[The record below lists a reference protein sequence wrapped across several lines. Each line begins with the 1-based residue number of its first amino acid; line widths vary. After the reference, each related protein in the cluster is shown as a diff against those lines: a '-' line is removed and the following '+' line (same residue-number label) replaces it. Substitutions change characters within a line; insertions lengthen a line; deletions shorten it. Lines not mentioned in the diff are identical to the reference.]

1 MPKKINR
8 QSLELLLELADY
20 RMLTLS
26 QIAVLRFGSKRSA
39 RRRMQE
45 LHESGLVEMLPVRL
59 RCEVGRP
66 EGIYGLSIKGY
77 QEIQKLGLLDNTI
90 PVDLTTSQNLLHQ
103 GGHQILLNWVRAHL
117 VHLNRHLPRIVVQFR
132 SCNSPLS
139 WLIEKRRFLLNDE
152 VEMKQGKTPEKLIPD
167 GVFIIT
173 DTMRQISALF
183 FLEVDCGTE
192 PLRGGDPVRSDIER
206 KIWWYQQY
214 YATTQY
220 KRYEHIFGDTTL
232 NGFRLLFMTNTD
244 SRLGGLCSLVRGMP
258 PADFIWLTTEDRM
271 RQRGISGFI
280 WHQGGLID
288 EPMDSILGSLAQ
300 DFPLPNLDN

>member
-39 RRRMQE
+39 RRRVQE
-45 LHESGLVEMLPVRL
+45 LHDAGFVEMLPVRL

-66 EGIYGLSIKGY
+66 EGVFGLSVKGY
-77 QEIQKLGLLDNTI
+77 QEIQKQGLLHDTI
-90 PVDLTTSQNLLHQ
+90 PVELATSQNLLHQ
-103 GGHQILLNWVRAHL
+103 SGHQILLNWVRVHL
-117 VHLNRHLPRIVVQFR
+117 VHLSRHLPRIVVQFR

-139 WLIEKRRFLLNDE
+139 WLNEKRRFLLSDE
-152 VEMKQGKTPEKLIPD
+152 VEMNQGQSPEKLIPD

-173 DTMRQISALF
+173 DIMRQISALF

-206 KIWWYQQY
+206 KIWRYQ
-214 YATTQY
+214 
-220 KRYEHIFGDTTL
+220 
-232 NGFRLLFMTNTD
+232 
-244 SRLGGLCSLVRGMP
+244 
-258 PADFIWLTTEDRM
+258 
-271 RQRGISGFI
+271 
-280 WHQGGLID
+280 
-288 EPMDSILGSLAQ
+288 
-300 DFPLPNLDN
+300 